1 MTTVI
6 SGDASLRNQFRWALV
21 AIVAMAMIQPSLA
34 KQPDAAADAPVE
46 SVITMQ
52 VDGSLTFGTT
62 GEVESYQID
71 TKVMEPVRLP
81 LENAVRKWK
90 FKPVLV
96 DGVPRRAFT
105 RMRVTLAAKEVAAGL
120 QVRVDNVVFPIGK
133 GEVVTRIDGE
143 VEPITGKKQGPPS
156 YPVGLMRQGVGG
168 MVLLAIRV
176 DAEGRAAEVVAVQS
190 MLFDVRGRPQTLHKA
205 ILVLEK
211 SAITAAEAWTFNVP
225 PTAKPRTVDDMTI
238 TVPIE
243 YTVATKPLPA
253 GEWRTVVRI
262 PKREIGWLK
271 PAAGTQSVG
280 VADAVSGE
288 VIPLTTSVAL
298 ATDVIGSD
306 LL

>member
-1 MTTVI
+1 L
-6 SGDASLRNQFRWALV
+6 AAWAV
-21 AIVAMAMIQPSLA
+21 AAMLQPAMA
-34 KQPDAAADAPVE
+34 KQPEKPADAPVE
-46 SVITMQ
+46 SVITTQ

-71 TKVMEPVRLP
+71 TKVMDPIRLP

-105 RMRVTLAAKEVAAGL
+105 RMRVTLAAKEVAGGL
-120 QVRVDNVVFPIGK
+120 QVKVDNVVFPIGK
-133 GEVVTRIDGE
+133 GEVVTRVDGE
-143 VEPITGKKQGPPS
+143 VEPITGKKLGPPS
-156 YPVGLMRQGVGG
+156 YPFGLMRQGVGG

-176 DAEGRAAEVVAVQS
+176 DAEGRAAEVLPVQS
-190 MLFDVRGRPQTLHKA
+190 MLFDVSGRPKTLHGA
-205 ILVLEK
+205 ILLLEK
-211 SAITAAEAWTFNVP
+211 SAATAAKAWTFNVP
-225 PTAKPRTVDDMTI
+225 ATARPRTAEHMTI

-243 YTVATKPLPA
+243 YTVDSKPLPA
-253 GEWRTVVRI
+253 GQWRTVVRV

-298 ATDVIGSD
+298 ATDVIGSE